1 MKEHE
6 SSAAAPVP
14 SHGLSFRV
22 MQMEA
27 IRLINLS
34 CVNKS
39 IRGSRDLSI
48 RAGIPE
54 DRTRLVYRAP
64 GTPLPAD
71 SEPII
76 LNGKEWDALL
86 SAVEVPLEMWINKC
100 QEKHAAPV
108 DENDKVVSLAPQ
120 FGASADGC
128 EPPAET
134 QQRIETILGYSV
146 AFFLKASNIILPK
159 APVHA

>member
-1 MKEHE
+1 
-6 SSAAAPVP
+6 
-14 SHGLSFRV
+14 

-27 IRLINLS
+27 IRLINLN

-39 IRGSRDLSI
+39 IRGARDLSI

-54 DRTRLVYRAP
+54 EKTRLIYREP
-64 GTPLPAD
+64 GAPLPAD
-71 SEPII
+71 HEPVI

-86 SAVEVPLEMWINKC
+86 SAVEVPLETWI
-100 QEKHAAPV
+100 EKSQDKNISPV
-108 DENDKVVSLAPQ
+108 AENDKVISLVPQ

-134 QQRIETILGYSV
+134 QERIGTILGYAS
-146 AFFLKASNIILPK
+146 AFYLKASNVELPV
-159 APVHA
+159 A